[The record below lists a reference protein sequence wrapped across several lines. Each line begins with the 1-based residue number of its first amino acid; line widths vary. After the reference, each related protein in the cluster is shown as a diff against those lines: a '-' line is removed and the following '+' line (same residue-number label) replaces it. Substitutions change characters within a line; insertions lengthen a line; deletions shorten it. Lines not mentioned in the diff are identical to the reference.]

1 MLSPATFGVSRRQLL
16 STATALAFAI
26 GFGAGVLGAFLM
38 SQPSDSGAGL
48 ARAAAH
54 PPDDAAY
61 APESAPDAM
70 PAHRSDVRIT
80 ARPAL
85 LEALG
90 AEARSAASEPIMLAG
105 LPLGLSREAESAG
118 QARLAKAVLSTRAWF
133 TEQITV
139 RRGDTLMDILS
150 RAGIAA
156 AEAHA
161 AVQSLLTVYDPRRLR
176 AGQELLIRAAH
187 EPAEAGARRLIG
199 LDFDLDFD
207 HAVRVTRGSD
217 GSYASAKVARPQ
229 RRALEHRAGIIDDSL
244 YLSAERAALPRDVT
258 IGLIKL
264 FSWDVDFQRDVRQG
278 DRFETLFET
287 VALEDGSEIVRGG
300 DLLYAAL
307 SIDGRLF
314 EGYRFELPDGR
325 IAYFDRSGKSLRK
338 FLMRTPIDG
347 ARLSSRFGM
356 RRHPILGYNRMHQ
369 GVDFAAPTG
378 TPIYAAGAGKVEI
391 AKRNGGYGKY
401 VRIRHTGDYST
412 AYAHLSGFAKG
423 ITPGRRVRQGQVI
436 GYVGTTGRSTGPH
449 LHYEVLRRGAQ
460 INPLQIKQPADQQLA
475 GADLE
480 RFQAEM
486 ARIDRLRE
494 DAPAATRLAS
504 HAP

>member
-70 PAHRSDVRIT
+70 PAHRSDVHIT
-80 ARPAL
+80 GRAAL

-187 EPAEAGARRLIG
+187 EPAAAGARRLLG

-207 HAVRVTRGSD
+207 QAVRVTRGFDPPTLDAVLS
-217 GSYASAKVARPQ
+217 VLEAR
-229 RRALEHRAGIIDDSL
+229 RC
-244 YLSAERAALPRDVT
+244 
-258 IGLIKL
+258 
-264 FSWDVDFQRDVRQG
+264 
-278 DRFETLFET
+278 
-287 VALEDGSEIVRGG
+287 
-300 DLLYAAL
+300 
-307 SIDGRLF
+307 
-314 EGYRFELPDGR
+314 
-325 IAYFDRSGKSLRK
+325 
-338 FLMRTPIDG
+338 
-347 ARLSSRFGM
+347 
-356 RRHPILGYNRMHQ
+356 
-369 GVDFAAPTG
+369 
-378 TPIYAAGAGKVEI
+378 
-391 AKRNGGYGKY
+391 
-401 VRIRHTGDYST
+401 
-412 AYAHLSGFAKG
+412 
-423 ITPGRRVRQGQVI
+423 
-436 GYVGTTGRSTGPH
+436 
-449 LHYEVLRRGAQ
+449 
-460 INPLQIKQPADQQLA
+460 
-475 GADLE
+475 
-480 RFQAEM
+480 
-486 ARIDRLRE
+486 
-494 DAPAATRLAS
+494 
-504 HAP
+504 